1 MADVVD
7 LRLSGVDKK
16 TVHGERS
23 VRLCNYSDVY
33 HHNVIRGDMDYME
46 ATATE
51 REIRNC
57 LLKVGDVIITKD
69 SETPD
74 DIGVPAVVGDEVPNL
89 VCGYHLAIL
98 RPKTDLDGRFLHYA
112 LSEKNAKRQFY
123 MYANGITRFGLRA
136 ADINRVRIPLPSISE
151 QRKIAA
157 ILSSVDDAI
166 EKTQAVIDQAQ
177 IVKRGLMQVLFTRG
191 LPGRSR
197 IFKLTEIGS
206 IPNEWTVRSLAD
218 ACIAR
223 GQYGANVAKRDFEPG
238 GIRYIRITD
247 IDDDGTLKDEA
258 VGINPRDADGYLLR
272 TGDILFARSG
282 ATVGKTYLHVADD
295 NDLRCAFAGYLVRFR
310 TRGRILLPAFLKEYL
325 NTAVYWRWVAARQRA
340 QAQPN
345 INASEYGQLPVPLPS
360 LDEQRKIVEVAA
372 GLNRTIRAAIAAVRG
387 HRRLKRALMSVL
399 LTGELRVTPDT
410 EAA

>member
-1 MADVVD
+1 
-7 LRLSGVDKK
+7 
-16 TVHGERS
+16 
-23 VRLCNYSDVY
+23 
-33 HHNVIRGDMDYME
+33 MDYME

-51 REIRNC
+51 REIQNC
-57 LLKVGDVIITKD
+57 RLKVGDVIITKD

-98 RPKTDLDGRFLHYA
+98 RPLKANLDGRFLHYA
-112 LSEKNAKRQFY
+112 LSEENAKRQFQ

-136 ADINRVRIPLPSISE
+136 DDINRVRIPLPPIPE

-191 LPGRSR
+191 LPGRSTR
-197 IFKLTEIGS
+197 FKQTEIGS
-206 IPNEWTVRSLAD
+206 IPIEWTIRSLAD
-218 ACIAR
+218 TCTAR

-258 VGINPRDADGYLLR
+258 VGIDARDADGYLLR

-282 ATVGKTYLHVADD
+282 ATVGKTYLHVEDD
-295 NDLRCAFAGYLVRFR
+295 TGLRCAFAGYLVRFR
-310 TRGRILLPAFLKEYL
+310 TRGQILLPAFLKEYL
-325 NTAVYWRWVAARQRA
+325 NTAVYWRWVAARQRT

-345 INASEYGQLPVPLPS
+345 INAAEYGQLPVPLPS
-360 LDEQRKIVEVAA
+360 LDEQRKIVDVAA
-372 GLNRTIRAAIAAVRG
+372 GFNGTIQAAMAAVRG